1 MKDKDKTKEQLI
13 KELAEMRQQ
22 IAKLKDEHKLIER
35 KERNILDNVVMGI
48 SMISSKMEI
57 IWLNKTFKNWFPNI
71 DVRKKPLCYQFFYTP
86 PKDKICDYCP
96 TIKAFKTGKV
106 HSSETG
112 ICADGKIY
120 NVIATPIRN
129 EKGKIDYVVETV
141 QDITERKK
149 VEEELKENEDR
160 FRRLSDASFEGT
172 AIMEAGNLL
181 EVNKVFAKMFGYKP
195 SEVIGMHVL
204 KLVAP
209 EYHDFVMQKILSG
222 YEKPYEAEC
231 VKKDGKRFTVE
242 VCGKTILY
250 KGRKARVTAIRDI
263 TERKLAEKA
272 LQESEEKYRS
282 LVESTDDSL
291 YLVDKNY
298 RYLFINKKHL
308 SRMGLSK
315 DQYIGKT
322 FSEFH
327 SPEET
332 KKFIE
337 KVDKAFITGK
347 SHQYEYISQRDGR
360 HFFQTFSPVKEPNGR
375 IMALTVISKNVTKL
389 KQMEEELRTLTLTD
403 ELTGLYNRRGFFTLV
418 EHVLKVAKRRKKGMF
433 MLYGD
438 IDNLKKINDRF
449 GHKEGDQ
456 ALIGVANILKK
467 NYREADIVARM
478 SGDEFAVIPAGFAG
492 DAVGMI
498 TARLQEKLNIHNVK
512 SSRGYKLSISV
523 GIIYYDPEHPSSI
536 NELLVQAD
544 KLLYEQKKHKP
555 KS

>member
-1 MKDKDKTKEQLI
+1 MKNKDKTKEQLI

-71 DVRKKPLCYQFFYTP
+71 DVRKKPLCYQSFYKP

-106 HSSETG
+106 HSSEMG

-120 NVIATPIRN
+120 NIIATPIRN

-160 FRRLSDASFEGT
+160 FRRLSDASFEGI
-172 AIMEAGNLL
+172 AIIEAGNFL

-204 KLVAP
+204 KFVAP

-242 VCGKTILY
+242 VCGKTIHY

-291 YLVDKNY
+291 YLVDRNY

-322 FSEFH
+322 FGEFH

-433 MLYGD
+433 MLYGV
-438 IDNLKKINDRF
+438 IDNLKEINDRF

-467 NYREADIVARM
+467 NYREADIVARIG
-478 SGDEFAVIPAGFAG
+478 GDEFAVIPAGFAG
-492 DAVGMI
+492 DAVGII
-498 TARLQEKLNIHNVK
+498 TARLQEKLDIHNAK
-512 SSRGYKLSISV
+512 SNRGYKLLISV
-523 GIIYYDPEHPSSI
+523 GIAYYDPENPCSI
-536 NELLVQAD
+536 DELLAQAD
-544 KLLYEQKKHKP
+544 KLLYEQKKHKQ

>member
-22 IAKLKDEHKLIER
+22 IAKLKDEHKLIEH

-71 DVRKKPLCYQFFYTP
+71 DVRKKPLCYQFFYKP

-96 TIKAFKTGKV
+96 TIKTFKTGKV

-112 ICADGKIY
+112 ICADGNIY

-141 QDITERKK
+141 QDITK
-149 VEEELKENEDR
+149 
-160 FRRLSDASFEGT
+160 
-172 AIMEAGNLL
+172 
-181 EVNKVFAKMFGYKP
+181 
-195 SEVIGMHVL
+195 
-204 KLVAP
+204 
-209 EYHDFVMQKILSG
+209 
-222 YEKPYEAEC
+222 
-231 VKKDGKRFTVE
+231 
-242 VCGKTILY
+242 
-250 KGRKARVTAIRDI
+250 
-263 TERKLAEKA
+263 RKLAEKA

-291 YLVDKNY
+291 YLVDRNY

-322 FSEFH
+322 FGEFH

-389 KQMEEELRTLTLTD
+389 KQMEEELRILTLTD

-438 IDNLKKINDRF
+438 IDNLKEINDKF
-449 GHKEGDQ
+449 GHEKGDQ
-456 ALIGVANILKK
+456 ALIDVANILKK

-498 TARLQEKLNIHNVK
+498 TARLQEKLNILNAK

-523 GIIYYDPEHPSSI
+523 GIAYYDPEHPSSI

-544 KLLYEQKKHKP
+544 KLLYEQKKHKQ